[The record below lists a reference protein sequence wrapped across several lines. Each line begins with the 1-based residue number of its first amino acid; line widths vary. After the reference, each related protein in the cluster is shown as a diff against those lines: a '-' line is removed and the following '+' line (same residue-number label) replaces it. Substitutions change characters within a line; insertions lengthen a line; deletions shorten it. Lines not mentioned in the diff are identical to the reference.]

1 MQCLNLS
8 GMTKKEFN
16 RMINLETIFYSVKSL
31 LYGIVL
37 GLIGTFA
44 LSMSFSVKTQ
54 KEMYLP
60 IVPIIISVIA
70 VFILVFIIMKYSMS
84 KISKQN
90 IIETIRNDNI

>member
-1 MQCLNLS
+1 
-8 GMTKKEFN
+8 MTKKEFN

>member
-1 MQCLNLS
+1 
-8 GMTKKEFN
+8 MTKKEFN

-31 LYGIVL
+31 LYGIIL

-90 IIETIRNDNI
+90 IIETIRNDKI